1 MNKPIKLVLTLVFAV
16 ALVLSLGVCAYAD
29 SAEIPVEKVG
39 YGYGYPDAAS
49 VEMHGLEADD
59 ISIDGIKIV
68 LRSENGKLFVR
79 VTDLAAA
86 KLLRDSADKAASL
99 GLDYSKLYISD
110 GIIHVLD
117 EGLTDAEKA
126 ELEAKLA
133 EITKSAQIK
142 VSVGDRFELSSAGEA
157 KLIVEIG
164 GFTVPSTTEEPVEQ
178 PTQEKT
184 DCTGGLNVAGYDY
197 PIETKAYFEGEY
209 KVFDANPVNTKP
221 TVSTIYISYEGF
233 SKTYQDGS
241 LWSEPNIYK
250 DEVTGKKYYS
260 RSLQDG
266 KTTDAEQ
273 LQGYK
278 SAYVFLAKADGDE
291 ADYFIMITFDDEQE
305 NNSGYT
311 KMESV
316 SDKLD
321 GNYDPSA
328 EGSKAF
334 SLTKEIEN
342 SGDNDSV
349 AKEETQPMTKLA
361 SKITIASD
369 AEGQNVIKTINISE
383 GVGDSITSASF
394 DTSTHEAEV
403 NGAKYEADTTA
414 AAAEYPILNPEEKVQ
429 VETGETGES
438 VASADTVDVTVW
450 DMVAP
455 YDMD

>member
-49 VEMHGLEADD
+49 VEMHGLDADD
-59 ISIDGIKIV
+59 ISIDGIKID
-68 LRSENGKLFVR
+68 LRSEDGKVFIR

-99 GLDYSKLYISD
+99 GLDYSKLCISD
-110 GIIHVLD
+110 GIIHVID

-142 VSVGDRFELSSAGEA
+142 VSEGDRFELSSAGEV

-164 GFTVPSTTEEPVEQ
+164 GFVLPSAAEQ
-178 PTQEKT
+178 PIHENT
-184 DCTGGLNVAGYDY
+184 DYTGGLDVDGYEY
-197 PIETKAYFEGEY
+197 PINTKDFFEGTY
-209 KVFDANPVNTKP
+209 KAFDANPVNTKP

-233 SKTYQDGS
+233 SRTYQDES
-241 LWSEPNIYK
+241 WAEPNNYS
-250 DEVTGKKYYS
+250 DEYTNKKYYS
-260 RSLQDG
+260 RSLKEGATSD
-266 KTTDAEQ
+266 TEQ
-273 LQGYK
+273 LHFYR
-278 SAYVFLAKADGDE
+278 SSYAFLAKAYGDE
-291 ADYFIMITFDDEQE
+291 ADYFIKITFDDEQE
-305 NNSGYT
+305 NDSGYA

-328 EGSKAF
+328 EGSNAF
-334 SLTKEIEN
+334 SLTKDVEN
-342 SGDNDSV
+342 SGENDSV
-349 AKEETQPMTKLA
+349 AREEAQPTKKLA

-394 DTSTHEAEV
+394 DTYTHEAEV
-403 NGAKYEADTTA
+403 NGAKYEANTTQTGGGA
-414 AAAEYPILNPEEKVQ
+414 DEYPFLNPEDNVQ
-429 VETGETGES
+429 VEPGKPGES
-438 VASADTVDVTVW
+438 VASADIVDVTVW
-450 DMVAP
+450 DMVCVS
-455 YDMD
+455 DTE

>member
-49 VEMHGLEADD
+49 VEMHGLDADD
-59 ISIDGIKIV
+59 ISIDGIKID
-68 LRSENGKLFVR
+68 LRSEDGKVFVR

-86 KLLRDSADKAASL
+86 KLLRDSADKAAAL
-99 GLDYSKLYISD
+99 GLDYSKLCISD
-110 GIIHVLD
+110 GIIHVID

-142 VSVGDRFELSSAGEA
+142 VSEGDRFELSSAGEV

-164 GFTVPSTTEEPVEQ
+164 GFVLPSAAEQ
-178 PTQEKT
+178 PIHEYT
-184 DCTGGLNVAGYDY
+184 DYTGGLDVDGYEY
-197 PIETKAYFEGEY
+197 PINTKDFFEGTY
-209 KVFDANPVNTKP
+209 KAFDANPVNTKP
-221 TVSTIYISYEGF
+221 TVSTIYISYEGA
-233 SKTYQDGS
+233 SRTYQ
-241 LWSEPNIYK
+241 SESWADLNEYTDK
-250 DEVTGKKYYS
+250 HYYS
-260 RSLQDG
+260 KSLKEG
-266 KTTDAEQ
+266 ETSNTEQ
-273 LQGYK
+273 LHFYR
-278 SAYVFLAKADGDE
+278 SSYAFLAKADGDE
-291 ADYFIMITFDDEQE
+291 ADYFIKITFDDEQE
-305 NNSGYT
+305 NNGGYI

-328 EGSKAF
+328 EGSNAF

-342 SGDNDSV
+342 SGENDS
-349 AKEETQPMTKLA
+349 AGKKEVQPTKKLA

-394 DTSTHEAEV
+394 DTYTHEAEV
-403 NGAKYEADTTA
+403 NGAKYEANTTQGTGGA
-414 AAAEYPILNPEEKVQ
+414 DEYPLLNPEDNVQ
-429 VETGETGES
+429 VEPGKPGES
-438 VASADTVDVTVW
+438 VASADIVDVTVW
-450 DMVAP
+450 DMVCP
-455 YDMD
+455 YDTD